1 MKKGYYDYIPLIK
14 KETKKDEENL
24 KQRICPF
31 TGLIHPLGTKFVT
44 KDIFKLMFGWE
55 YPSINSKQYYVK
67 PLIYPKTQGSNGK
80 TSRFR

>member
-1 MKKGYYDYIPLIK
+1 MKKGYHDYIPLV
-14 KETKKDEENL
+14 KEKTKENKEGI

-31 TGLIHPLGTKFVT
+31 TGLIHPPETKFVT